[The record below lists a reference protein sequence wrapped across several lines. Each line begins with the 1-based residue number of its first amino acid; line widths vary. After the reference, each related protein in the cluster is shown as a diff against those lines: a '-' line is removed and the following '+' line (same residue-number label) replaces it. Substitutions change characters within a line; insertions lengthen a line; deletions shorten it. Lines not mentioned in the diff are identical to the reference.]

1 MISKMREKAK
11 NKKGFTLVELIVVLV
26 ILGILIALL
35 VPSLTGYIDK
45 ANKKKVQTEARMLLM
60 GVQAMAADEYQ
71 AINSGDMG
79 SVILVGKKIGN
90 GDMAKKPLGN
100 EQDIE
105 TFSEVKG
112 KYSIVSVTCDKS
124 GAVTDLQYTSKDGKY
139 IAKYNG
145 SAWTVEKAGN
155 AN

>member
-35 VPSLTGYIDK
+35 VPALTGYIDK

-71 AINSGDMG
+71 AINDGNTG
-79 SVILVGKKIGN
+79 TVVLVGKTDVTNLN
-90 GDMAKKPLGN
+90 GKPLGN
-100 EQDIE
+100 DDQTIAE
-105 TFSEVKG
+105 FSEVKG
-112 KYSIVSVTCDKS
+112 KYSTVKISCDES
-124 GAVTDLQYTSKDGKY
+124 GAVTALEYVSKDKKY
-139 IAKYNG
+139 TATYNG
-145 SAWTVEKAGN
+145 SAWTVKKN
-155 AN
+155 